1 MWVPRR
7 KLVAVTVR
15 VAVIVLA
22 SLIAACSP
30 DPLDPSLGKLG
41 GSLISSET
49 TMVTAWEF
57 PNNPLTDPA
66 LGKSRVADQIRWGF
80 EIFTDT
86 PGEAAELTHGQMSC
100 NNCHINGGQRELSLP
115 LVGVAAMF
123 PEYNRRAGRTFT
135 LEDRIVGCFYRS
147 QNATG
152 SITETEDAPADENDY
167 RDTLPHIERP
177 EVLALSAYLRWL
189 SRGFEPGENPPWR
202 RQSVIATENRIPLE
216 QLDPAR
222 GEELFME
229 HCTNCH
235 GEDGQGV
242 QIGDKKAGPQWGPD
256 SWNDGAGAARIYTL
270 AGIIRYSMPYLDPGR
285 LTDEEA
291 QQLSAFIN
299 SKERPSYPF
308 KETEYLTE
316 ELPVDSVYYRNPG
329 GGQR

>member
-1 MWVPRR
+1 MLNSRNTPARFPDRIAVLGWV
-7 KLVAVTVR
+7 LLATLGVAG
-15 VAVIVLA
+15 
-22 SLIAACSP
+22 CSP
-30 DPLDPSLGKLG
+30 DPLSPSLGKLPG
-41 GSLISSET
+41 PLISSKT

-57 PNNPLTDPA
+57 PNDPLTDPT
-66 LGKSRVADQIRWGF
+66 LGNSRTADQIRRGF
-80 EIFTDT
+80 RIFTNT
-86 PGEAAELTHGQMSC
+86 AVEAEGLMHGQMSC
-100 NNCHINGGQRELSLP
+100 NNCHMNGGQRELSLP

-123 PEYNRRAGRTFT
+123 PEFNRRADRLFS

-152 SITETEDAPADENDY
+152 IIEP
-167 RDTLPHIERP
+167 TLTGSANPDDHAEMLPGPDSP

-189 SRGFEPGENPPWR
+189 SRGFEPGVAAPWR
-202 RQSVIATENRIPLE
+202 RKNVIDPANRIPVE
-216 QLDPAR
+216 DLDPAR

-235 GEDGQGV
+235 GEEGQGV
-242 QIGDKKAGPQWGPD
+242 QIGTKKAGPQWGPD

-291 QQLSAFIN
+291 QLLARFIN

-308 KETEYLTE
+308 KDQDYLAV
-316 ELPVDSVYYRNPG
+316 ELPVDSVYYPKP
-329 GGQR
+329 